1 MKSQTTPPITPL
13 LEIKDLQTW
22 FHTEDGIVKGCD
34 KVNYSV
40 NKGETLAVVGESGS
54 GKSVTAMSILGLIP
68 NPPGEITGGE
78 ILFRGENLLE
88 LNSNEMQRIRGN
100 SIAMIFQ
107 EPMTSLNPVMTVGQ
121 QIGESLVLHQ
131 GYSRSEAK
139 QKAIELLAMVG
150 IADGRARVDEYP
162 HQLSGG
168 MRQRVMIAIA
178 LACKPELLIADEP
191 TSALDVTIQAQILEL
206 IAELQQKI
214 GMAVILITHDMGVVA
229 ETADKVAVM
238 YSGQIVEYGKVNDI
252 FFNARHPYLEGLI
265 NSVLDIDEEMDMLDV
280 IDGTVP
286 DPLDLPG
293 GCNFEPRC
301 PKRMNCCKTEE
312 PPRTS
317 FGNEHYACCW
327 LYSDT
332 KHEEVQ
338 ENG

>member
-1 MKSQTTPPITPL
+1 MKNQTPPL
-13 LEIKDLQTW
+13 LEIKDLKTW

-34 KVNYSV
+34 GVNYSV

-78 ILFRGENLLE
+78 IIFRGENLLE
-88 LNSNEMQRIRGN
+88 MNQEQMQRIRGN

-121 QIGESLVLHQ
+121 QIGESLILHQ

-139 QKAIELLAMVG
+139 QKAVELLGMVG
-150 IADGRARVDEYP
+150 IADSRARVDDYP

-191 TSALDVTIQAQILEL
+191 TSALDVTIQAQILDL
-206 IAELQQKI
+206 ITELQKKI

-238 YSGQIVEYGKVNDI
+238 YCGQIVEYGSVNDI
-252 FFNARHPYLEGLI
+252 FFQAKHPYLEGLT
-265 NSVLDIDEEMDMLDV
+265 NSVLDIDEEVEMLEV
-280 IDGTVP
+280 IEGTVP
-286 DPLDLPG
+286 DPLDLPE

-301 PKRMNCCKTEE
+301 PKRLAICKSQE
-312 PPRTS
+312 PPRTR
-317 FGNEHYACCW
+317 FGDDHYAHCW
-327 LYSDT
+327 LYSNANQG
-332 KHEEVQ
+332 KE
-338 ENG
+338 

>member
-1 MKSQTTPPITPL
+1 MDYQSARMKNKL
-13 LEIKDLQTW
+13 LEVKHLSTH

-107 EPMTSLNPVMTVGQ
+107 EPMTSLNPVMSVGQ

-191 TSALDVTIQAQILEL
+191 TSALDVTIQAQILDL
-206 IAELQQKI
+206 IRSLQQDA
-214 GMAVILITHDMGVVA
+214 GMSVMFITHDIGLSYYVSDNVHIMERGKFV
-229 ETADKVAVM
+229 ESGTADQV
-238 YSGQIVEYGKVNDI
+238 IL
-252 FFNARHPYLEGLI
+252 HPKDWCTQRLI
-265 NSVLDIDEEMDMLDV
+265 NDV
-280 IDGTVP
+280 
-286 DPLDLPG
+286 
-293 GCNFEPRC
+293 
-301 PKRMNCCKTEE
+301 PKI
-312 PPRTS
+312 
-317 FGNEHYACCW
+317 
-327 LYSDT
+327 
-332 KHEEVQ
+332 HEEWDLSTV
-338 ENG
+338 